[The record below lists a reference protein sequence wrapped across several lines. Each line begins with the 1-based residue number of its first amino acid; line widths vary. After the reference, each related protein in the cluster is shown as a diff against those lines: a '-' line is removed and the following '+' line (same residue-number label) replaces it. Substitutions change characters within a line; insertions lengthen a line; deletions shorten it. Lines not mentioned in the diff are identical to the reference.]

1 MARLTPDI
9 RARCLFSHFSRSRAG
24 GIPLRFKSD
33 PHPSPFLHDPGR
45 GGRHKKMSGR
55 WVGGIP
61 GPGRKGATPPLHAIP
76 PPPLSCTGGA
86 GCPPPL
92 AGHSTRNTPSGTGR
106 HGGWSPHFLPDRG
119 GGGRFTKKENLG
131 EGGGNN
137 SGGHPPCPEIL
148 GRGGGSG
155 AGIFWELP
163 SRYR

>member
-55 WVGGIP
+55 WAGGIP

-92 AGHSTRNTPSGTGR
+92 AGHSTRSTPSGTGTL
-106 HGGWSPHFLPDRG
+106 GGWSPVFARRG
-119 GGGRFTKKENLG
+119 EVGVCLRKWKTEGRGVAEIPEGTPPLLG
-131 EGGGNN
+131 KWRGV
-137 SGGHPPCPEIL
+137 GGHGPVF
-148 GRGGGSG
+148 SKN
-155 AGIFWELP
+155 AQ
-163 SRYR
+163 